1 MIAPEPP
8 PPLDNASFPDGSADA
23 GVYPTIK
30 EGFEHSLV
38 VLAMGEACWLVPS
51 EAGHHLRV
59 EVAALPAVRQ
69 QLAYFDRESIG
80 WPPQPAIDRLP
91 RRSHAPLSPL
101 LWVLAVIGVFWAQ
114 AKVPGLTDGG
124 LLDARRVFGEGEW
137 WRAGS
142 ALWLH
147 DDIGHLVSNA
157 VSGFLVFSA
166 VIGTFGPGTGWA
178 LVAGSAVAG
187 NVAVVTL
194 HYGEEY
200 HSLGASTAIFA
211 GLGLL
216 VGRAVRVMS
225 RSGHPHFWRTMLVPL
240 AAGLAVLG
248 LYGAGGM
255 HTDVL
260 AHATGFGA
268 GLVSAFIASRAR
280 SCTGIGDGRR

>member
-8 PPLDNASFPDGSADA
+8 APLESVPFPDGSADA
-23 GVYPTIK
+23 GVYATL
-30 EGFEHSLV
+30 EDGFEHSLV
-38 VLAMGEACWLVPS
+38 VLAMGEACWLIPS

-59 EVAALPAVRQ
+59 DATVLPAVRQ
-69 QLAYFDRESIG
+69 QLACFDRERIG
-80 WPPQPAIDRLP
+80 WPPRPAVDHVP
-91 RRSHAPLSPL
+91 RRAHAPLSPL
-101 LWVLAVIGVFWAQ
+101 LWVLAVIAVFWAQ
-114 AKVPGLTDGG
+114 EKVPGLTDAG
-124 LLDARRVFGEGEW
+124 LLDARRVFDLGEW
-137 WRAGS
+137 WRPVT

-147 DDIGHLVSNA
+147 DDIGHLISNV

-166 VIGTFGPGTGWA
+166 VVGTFGPRAGWR
-178 LVAGSAVAG
+178 LLAGAAVAG

-194 HYGEEY
+194 HYGEGY
-200 HSLGASTAIFA
+200 RSLGASTAIFA

-225 RSGHPHFWRTMLVPL
+225 RSGHPHLWRTMLVPL

-268 GLVSAFIASRAR
+268 GLVSAFVATQAKPDSSTHRE
-280 SCTGIGDGRR
+280 G

>member
-1 MIAPEPP
+1 M
-8 PPLDNASFPDGSADA
+8 ASP
-23 GVYPTIK
+23 
-30 EGFEHSLV
+30 
-38 VLAMGEACWLVPS
+38 VLE
-51 EAGHHLRV
+51 E
-59 EVAALPAVRQ
+59 
-69 QLAYFDRESIG
+69 
-80 WPPQPAIDRLP
+80 
-91 RRSHAPLSPL
+91 
-101 LWVLAVIGVFWAQ
+101 
-114 AKVPGLTDGG
+114 KVPGLTDAG
-124 LLDARRVFGEGEW
+124 LLDARRVFDLGEW
-137 WRAGS
+137 WRPVT

-147 DDIGHLVSNA
+147 DDIGHLISNV

-166 VIGTFGPGTGWA
+166 VVGTFGPRAGWR
-178 LVAGSAVAG
+178 LLAGAAVAG

-194 HYGEEY
+194 HYGEGY
-200 HSLGASTAIFA
+200 RSLGASTAIFA

-268 GLVSAFIASRAR
+268 GLVSAFVATQAKPDSSTHRE
-280 SCTGIGDGRR
+280 G